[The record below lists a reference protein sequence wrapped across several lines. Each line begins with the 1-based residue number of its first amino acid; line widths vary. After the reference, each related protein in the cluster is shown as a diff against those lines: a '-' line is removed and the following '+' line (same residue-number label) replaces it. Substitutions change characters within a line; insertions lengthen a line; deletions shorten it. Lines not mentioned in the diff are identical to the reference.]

1 MLIKGNA
8 MNRGVI
14 MSQRL
19 LDVLVAKGTI
29 TIDDR
34 WRVYLLAEKYGRV
47 YSSSEIDNLIR
58 RAYSVY
64 RPEATNADL
73 KNIIEN
79 SKRKV

>member
-1 MLIKGNA
+1 MLIKGNP
-8 MNRGVI
+8 MGRGVI

-29 TIDDR
+29 TVDDR
-34 WRVYLLAEKYGRV
+34 WQVYLLAEKYGRV

-64 RPEATNADL
+64 SQGATNAEL
-73 KNIIEN
+73 KRVIEN